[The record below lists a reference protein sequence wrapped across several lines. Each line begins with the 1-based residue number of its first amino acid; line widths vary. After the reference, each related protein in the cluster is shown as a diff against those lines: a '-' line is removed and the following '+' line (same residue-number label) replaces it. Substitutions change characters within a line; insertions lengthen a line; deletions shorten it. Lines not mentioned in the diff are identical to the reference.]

1 MSDYPKF
8 TFDKRRI
15 PLFPPEIAEGVK
27 EYERRMLR
35 YIALPDPYAP
45 STSFEKFKVLFGK
58 RHKTNVTPENVYPFN
73 PNDRVYKEFNEWLNE
88 NGARQ

>member
-8 TFDKRRI
+8 TFDKSRI
-15 PLFPPEIAEGVK
+15 PPLLPGIAERVK

-35 YIALPDPYAP
+35 YIALPAPYAP
-45 STSFEKFKVLFGK
+45 SMSSEKFKELIGK
-58 RHKTNVTPENVYPFN
+58 RHKANVTPENVYPFN

-88 NGARQ
+88 NGAGQ